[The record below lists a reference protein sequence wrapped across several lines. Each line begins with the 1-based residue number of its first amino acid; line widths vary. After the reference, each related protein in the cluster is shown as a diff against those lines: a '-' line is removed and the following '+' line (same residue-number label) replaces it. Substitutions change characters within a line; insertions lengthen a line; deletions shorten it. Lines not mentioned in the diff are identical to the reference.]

1 MTLFDAFTRKA
12 PNQVF
17 LSIVLGALAGICY
30 ALLIPL
36 VLNSVAPDGDRFAS
50 AGAEPYIFLGF
61 EVAQY
66 RFAGA
71 FLATCVFILLARSVS
86 QIGLLRIS
94 MDVAT
99 DLRIR
104 IYHRV
109 SRAPLVELERMGA
122 PKLIAA
128 LTTDVARIVMGAR
141 MLPDLLIAVV
151 TLVGMLGFLLYMN
164 AAVFWFVMGAI
175 VFGVVSYQVPMFFGN
190 RYFTRSRQ
198 VADELQESIRGL
210 IQGAKELKLNARKR
224 HAFFRDLLLANE
236 QQILELDKRG
246 FTIVRA
252 AMNYGDLISFFVI
265 GAITYIFIN
274 YHAVSNTELLGVI
287 MALLYVTGPVTSI
300 LNYIPQIVVAR
311 VSLNKVN
318 QILAELPEE
327 DANEAERPAL
337 QWDSVRFEGV
347 CYRHAAR
354 GDGEGFRLGP
364 VDLELARGQIVF
376 VVGGNGSGK
385 STLSKLITLH
395 YLPQQGAVRFGDT
408 LLDRDSLLACREQV
422 SAIYTDYHLFDRL
435 LGVGGIGMQ
444 ERIDEYLAL
453 LQLQHKVS
461 VKDGRFSTLALSDG
475 QKKRLALLVAFLEDK
490 ALYLFDEWA
499 ADQDPVFKQ
508 VFYHRLLPELKARN
522 KAIVVISH
530 DDRYFHVAD
539 RIVVMEEG
547 RVARTHIV
555 SAEERR
561 QAMALPAAA

>member
-50 AGAEPYIFLGF
+50 AGAELYTFLGF

-347 CYRHAAR
+347 CYQHAAR
-354 GDGEGFRLGP
+354 GDGGGFRLGP

-547 RVARTHIV
+547 RVARTHTV

>member
-50 AGAEPYIFLGF
+50 AGAELYTFLGF

-175 VFGVVSYQVPMFFGN
+175 VFGVVSYQIPMFFGN

-347 CYRHAAR
+347 CYQHAAR

-547 RVARTHIV
+547 RVARTHTV

>member
-50 AGAEPYIFLGF
+50 AGAELYTFLGF

-190 RYFTRSRQ
+190 RYFTRSRL

-347 CYRHAAR
+347 CYQHAAR

-547 RVARTHIV
+547 RVARTHTV

>member
-50 AGAEPYIFLGF
+50 AGAELYTFLGF

-347 CYRHAAR
+347 CYQHAAR

-547 RVARTHIV
+547 RVARTHTV

>member
-50 AGAEPYIFLGF
+50 AGAELYTFLGF

-311 VSLNKVN
+311 ISLNKVN

-347 CYRHAAR
+347 CYQHAAR

-547 RVARTHIV
+547 RVARTHTV